1 MRIKIKSTEVQVES
15 GVSKAGKPYSI
26 PKQKAY
32 LIDDEMVLPFQVSLG
47 KDQSPFAPGDYELA
61 ASSFSVTPW
70 GSLELDRVRLEP
82 VVAQQPSKLASAGK

>member
-1 MRIKIKSTEVQVES
+1 MRILIKTNETTVDS
-15 GVSKAGKPYSI
+15 GISKAGKPYSI

-32 LIDDEMVLPFQVSLG
+32 LVDDEMVLPFTVSLG
-47 KDQSPFAPGDYELA
+47 KDQSPFAPGEYELA

-82 VVAQQPSKLASAGK
+82 RPSAQPIRAAGAK